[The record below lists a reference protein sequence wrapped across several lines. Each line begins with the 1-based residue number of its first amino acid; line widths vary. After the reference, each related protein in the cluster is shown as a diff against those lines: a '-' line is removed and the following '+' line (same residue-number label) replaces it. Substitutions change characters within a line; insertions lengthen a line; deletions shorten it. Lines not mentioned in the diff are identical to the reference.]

1 MSPWMKTTLTG
12 LLLALAANPVL
23 AEKDRA
29 GKVIAG
35 WVERV
40 TVLDIRDTPIKAKL
54 DSGANTS
61 SIHAIDVKE
70 FERDGND
77 WVRFKFVDKDGDTK
91 EMERPLVRGV
101 KIKDLDGG
109 ADRRPV
115 IELDMCF
122 DGRVHTTQF
131 TLSDRSE
138 FNYRILLGRRF
149 LGGVAVID
157 SSATYLTKE
166 HCREVEQE
174 D

>member
-1 MSPWMKTTLTG
+1 MRLPMNKALTA
-12 LLLALAANPVL
+12 LLLVL
-23 AEKDRA
+23 TSSAVAEKDQP

-40 TVLDIRDTPIKAKL
+40 TVLDIRDNPIKAKL

-61 SIHAIDVKE
+61 SIHAIDIKK
-70 FERDGND
+70 FERDGDD
-77 WVRFKFVDKDGDTK
+77 WVRFKFVDKDGDSK
-91 EMERPLVRGV
+91 EMERPQVRGV

-109 ADRRPV
+109 ADHRPV

-122 DGRVHTTQF
+122 DGRIHKTQF
-131 TLSDRSE
+131 TLSDRSG

-149 LGGVAVID
+149 LGDVAVID
-157 SSATYLTKE
+157 PGTTFLTKE
-166 HCREVEQE
+166 HCREVEKE